1 MRGTAAHA
9 GMFFW
14 RAYSHPE
21 ALNPIQ
27 PASSAA
33 RNAPSVWC
41 IGIILASLA
50 AWFAGATAARCE
62 EPPADLVRRVAR
74 TETETRQAR
83 DHYTYRQS
91 VTLEEL
97 SDRGLRV
104 GEYHE
109 VRDVVFSPS
118 EERSEQMIGKPLL
131 MLKNLKLTDED
142 FDDIRNI
149 QPFVLVEDLLPIYE
163 TKFRGEET
171 IDDVGCYVLQVR
183 PRQILSGQRLFDGML
198 WVKKDDFAIVRSEGQ
213 AVPQVRS
220 MQQENL
226 FPRFTTVRR
235 PIEGKHWFPVY
246 THADDTL
253 AFRTGLQR
261 VRLLIRYSDYKK
273 FGSDST
279 ITFGKS
285 AESPPR

>member
-1 MRGTAAHA
+1 MRGTAAHT

-21 ALNPIQ
+21 ALNPIH
-27 PASSAA
+27 PANRAA
-33 RNAPSVWC
+33 RKAPSVWC

-50 AWFAGATAARCE
+50 SGLAGAARGE
-62 EPPADLVRRVAR
+62 EPPADLVRRVAHA
-74 TETETRQAR
+74 ETETQRVR

-97 SDRGLRV
+97 SDRGVRV

-109 VRDVVFSPS
+109 VRDVIFSPS
-118 EERSEQMIGKPLL
+118 EERSEQMIGAPVLA
-131 MLKNLKLTDED
+131 LKNLKLTDED
-142 FDDIRNI
+142 FADIRNI
-149 QPFVLVEDLLPIYE
+149 QPFVLVEELLAIYE

-171 IDDVGCYVLQVR
+171 MDDIDCYVLQVR
-183 PRQILSGQRLFDGML
+183 PRQILSQQRLFDGLL

-213 AVPQVRS
+213 AVPQIRTLK
-220 MQQENL
+220 QENL

-235 PIEGKHWFPVY
+235 PIDGTHWFPVY

-253 AFRTGLQR
+253 EFRTGPQR
-261 VRLLIRYSDYKK
+261 IRLMIRYSEYKK
-273 FGSDST
+273 FGSEST
-279 ITFGKS
+279 VTFGK
-285 AESPPR
+285 EEVKPPR